1 MLENTRAKRAVETEE
16 RLSDL
21 RVAASAE
28 IDDIAALRTNEFL
41 EPEAARRREFEPC
54 SVGFSWERDRKTDP
68 DDRRDAEANVL
79 TGTVSD
85 TLEVGQNVWFRLRFS
100 IPESMAGHPVYLRF
114 IARPRNVDSDGR
126 TPRVES
132 LCFRDGV
139 PWKAFDNGHDSLRL
153 TEEADGGEQFDL
165 LVEAG
170 TTTLWGNLDVEE
182 FVLQTAEVYAERPA
196 VADLHRHV
204 SICTDL
210 YREFDEDSPTRGRLL
225 NALTEASHA
234 FPFDAESEAEYSE
247 GAADALDRL
256 RSVESSVTS
265 DMTGQRLTAVGHA
278 HIDLAWLWPWS
289 ETVRK
294 CGRSFSNVLR
304 LMEDY
309 PDFTFMQSQ
318 PHLYEWVR
326 NRYPEQFETIQDRI
340 SEGRWHP
347 EGALWVESDINNVGS
362 EALARQFLYGK
373 RYFREE
379 FGTEPE
385 VTFIPDVFGY
395 SAGLPGISQAADCPY
410 FLTQKMSWSEIDE
423 FPHSTFRWE
432 GIDGSE
438 LLTHFPP
445 VDTYNG
451 KMDVDEV
458 TRSVYNDDQNDVAD
472 DRAYLV
478 GYGDGG
484 GGPTREMVERSD
496 VVNEIEALP
505 DVEWASLA
513 DLFDRLEANRDDYP
527 VWTGELYLE
536 KHRGTLTTQAR
547 TKRNNRTGEYALA
560 EAELWSSL
568 ALAREDTPYPNERLE
583 QAWKVLLFN
592 QFHDILPGS
601 SVTDVYADADRD
613 YETVFEIASSVRDDA
628 LDSLVGSL
636 PSSDRLCLTNPL
648 SWPRRPT
655 VSIPESDVDDSGD
668 ELVAVPDDPD
678 GDPERLPIQES
689 TAGPCDE
696 TDADDLLLLDGPTVP
711 ALGATTVSVEEA
723 VDDTENPFE
732 VSTDRLANERVAVTF
747 EGDGT
752 VSVYD
757 RQHDREV
764 LDGPGNRLVLY
775 RDQPREYDA
784 WDIEE
789 DVYAVGDELPA
800 PASEVV
806 ESGPVRA
813 TVRQTR
819 SFGDSELVQDISI
832 YRDSARVEFRT
843 FVDWHADE
851 KLLKVHFPIGVRAT
865 SATYETHFGHHER
878 STHDNTTWDR
888 ARYEEPG
895 GQWVHVSEPGYGV
908 ALLNDCKYG
917 VNVDGADISLSLLRA
932 PEYPDPDADR
942 GTHRFTYAL
951 APDTDEGV
959 AVTRAADEL
968 NATARALP
976 VSESVEL
983 EPVRVEPESVI
994 VETVKRAEDRDDT
1007 LVLRLYEAHGSHT
1020 DGSISFDIPVSG
1032 VVETNLIED
1041 EETDLSV
1048 TDGRVD
1054 LTFEPFEIRTIAV
1067 EL

>member
-21 RVAASAE
+21 RVAARGE
-28 IDDIAALRTNEFL
+28 IADIAAHRTNQFL
-41 EPEAARRREFEPC
+41 EPEAARQREFEPC
-54 SVGFSWERDRKTDP
+54 SVGFSWERNRKTVP

-85 TLEVGQNVWFRLRFS
+85 TLEVGQNVWFRLQFS
-100 IPESMAGHPVYLRF
+100 IPETMAGHPVYLRF
-114 IARPRNVDSDGR
+114 IARPRNVDADGR

-132 LCFRDGV
+132 LCFRDGA
-139 PWKAFDNGHDSLRL
+139 PWKSFDNGHDSLQL
-153 TEEADGGEQFDL
+153 TDEAEGGEQFDL

-170 TTTLWGNLDVEE
+170 TTTLWGNLNVEE

-196 VADLHRHV
+196 VADLHRHYT
-204 SICTDL
+204 ICTDL
-210 YREFDEDSPTRGRLL
+210 CQEFDEESPTRGRLL

-234 FPFDAESEAEYSE
+234 FPFDAESEAEYE
-247 GAADALDRL
+247 AGARETLDQL
-256 RSVESSVTS
+256 QSVASSVTS

-278 HIDLAWLWPWS
+278 HLDLAWLWPWS

-309 PDFTFMQSQ
+309 PEFTFMQSQ

-326 NRYPEQFETIQDRI
+326 NRYPDQFETIRDRI
-340 SEGRWHP
+340 AEGRWHP
-347 EGALWVESDINNVGS
+347 EGALWVESDINNVGP

-379 FGTEPE
+379 FGTDPE

-410 FLTQKMSWSEIDE
+410 FLTQKMSWSEVNE
-423 FPHSTFRWE
+423 FPHNTFRWE

-451 KMDVDEV
+451 KMDVEEV
-458 TRSVYNDDQNDVAD
+458 TRSVYNDAQNDIAD

-484 GGPTREMVERSD
+484 GGPTREMLERRD
-496 VVNEIEALP
+496 VVNEVDALP
-505 DVEWASLA
+505 DVEWGSLA
-513 DLFDRLEANRDDYP
+513 DLFDRLDEHRDDYP

-536 KHRGTLTTQAR
+536 KHRGTLTTQAQ
-547 TKRNNRTGEYALA
+547 TKRNNRKGEYALA

-568 ALAREDTPYPNERLE
+568 ALAREGESYPDERLE
-583 QAWKVLLFN
+583 RAWKVLLFN

-613 YETVFEIASSVRDDA
+613 YETVFETASSVCEDA
-628 LDSLVGSL
+628 LESLVGVQSR
-636 PSSDRLCLTNPL
+636 SDRLCLTNPL
-648 SWPRRPT
+648 SWSWRPT
-655 VSIPESDVDDSGD
+655 VSVPASDVAASGD
-668 ELVAVPDDPD
+668 DLVAVPDDSD
-678 GDPERLPIQES
+678 ADTGRLPVQS
-689 TAGPCDE
+689 TTADPWEE
-696 TDADDLLLLDGPTVP
+696 TDDDRLLLDGATVP
-711 ALGATTVSVEEA
+711 ALGATTVSVKEA
-723 VDDTENPFE
+723 DADIRNPFE
-732 VSTDRLANERVAVTF
+732 VSTDRLANEHVAVTF
-747 EGDGT
+747 EADGT

-757 RQHDREV
+757 RGRGHEV
-764 LDGPGNRLVLY
+764 LDGAGNRLVQY

-784 WDIEE
+784 WDVEE
-789 DVYAVGDELPA
+789 DVYAVGDQLPA
-800 PASEVV
+800 PESEVV

-832 YRDSARVEFRT
+832 YRDSGRVEFRT

-851 KLLKVHFPIGVRAT
+851 KLLKVHFPVSVQAT

-878 STHDNTTWDR
+878 ATHDNTAWDR
-888 ARYEEPG
+888 ARHEEPG

-917 VNVDGADISLSLLRA
+917 VHVDGTDISLSLLRA
-932 PEYPDPDADR
+932 PDYPDPEADQ
-942 GTHRFTYAL
+942 GTHQFTYTL
-951 APDTDEGV
+951 APDTADGTS
-959 AVTRAADEL
+959 ATRAADEL
-968 NATARALP
+968 NATTRALP
-976 VSESVEL
+976 VSDPVDL
-983 EPVRVEPESVI
+983 APVRVEPESVI
-994 VETVKRAEDRDDT
+994 AESVKRAEDDDET
-1007 LVLRLYEAHGSHT
+1007 LVVRLYESEGRHT
-1020 DGSISFDIPVSG
+1020 DGRISFDLPVTDA
-1032 VVETNLIED
+1032 VETNLIED
-1041 EETDLSV
+1041 ERGDLAV
-1048 TDGRVD
+1048 TDGAVE
-1054 LTFEPFEIRTIAV
+1054 LAFEPFEIRTIGV

>member
-1 MLENTRAKRAVETEE
+1 VLENTRAKRAAETEE
-16 RLSDL
+16 RLSKI
-21 RVAASAE
+21 RTAARAE
-28 IDDIAALRTNEFL
+28 ITDIAALRTNEFL
-41 EPEAARRREFEPC
+41 EPETARKREFEPC
-54 SVGFSWERDRKTDP
+54 SVGFSWERNRKTVP

-100 IPESMAGHPVYLRF
+100 IPETMAGHPVYLRF
-114 IARPRNVDSDGR
+114 IARPRNVDGDGR

-139 PWKAFDNGHDSLRL
+139 PWKSFDNGHDSLQL
-153 TEEADGGEQFDL
+153 TDEAEGGEQFDL

-182 FVLQTAEVYAERPA
+182 FVLQTAELYAERPA

-210 YREFDEDSPTRGRLL
+210 YQEFDEDSPTRGRLL

-234 FPFDAESEAEYSE
+234 FPFDADSEAEFRD
-247 GAADALDRL
+247 GAADALERL

-265 DMTGQRLTAVGHA
+265 DLTGQRLTAVGHA

-379 FGTEPE
+379 FGTDPE

-458 TRSVYNDDQNDVAD
+458 TRSVYNDDQNDVVD

-484 GGPTREMVERSD
+484 GGPTREMVERGE
-496 VVNEIEALP
+496 VMNEIDALP

-536 KHRGTLTTQAR
+536 KHRGTLTTQAQ
-547 TKRNNRTGEYALA
+547 TKRNNRKGEHALA

-568 ALAREDTPYPNERLE
+568 ALAREGDEYPDEQLER
-583 QAWKVLLFN
+583 AWKVLLFN

-613 YETVFEIASSVRDDA
+613 YETVFETASSVRDDA
-628 LDSLVGSL
+628 LDSLVGSRT
-636 PSSDRLCLTNPL
+636 SSDRLCLTNPL
-648 SWPRRPT
+648 SWSWRPT
-655 VSIPESDVDDSGD
+655 VSLSAGDVDGSGD
-668 ELVAVPDDPD
+668 ELIAVPDHSGSDS
-678 GDPERLPIQES
+678 ERLPVQET

-711 ALGATTVSVEEA
+711 ALGATTVSVEDA
-723 VDDTENPFE
+723 ASDVSNPFE
-732 VSTDRLANERVAVTF
+732 VSTERLSNEQVVVTF
-747 EGDGT
+747 DEDGT

-757 RQHDREV
+757 RERDREV
-764 LDGPGNRLVLY
+764 LDGPGNRLTQY
-775 RDQPREYDA
+775 HDQPHEFDA

-789 DVYAVGDELPA
+789 DVYAVGEELPA
-800 PASEVV
+800 PESEVV

-819 SFGDSELVQDISI
+819 SFGDSKLVQDISL
-832 YRDSARVEFRT
+832 YRGSDRVEFRT
-843 FVDWHADE
+843 FVDWHVDE
-851 KLLKVHFPIGVRAT
+851 KLLKVHFPVGVGAT
-865 SATYETHFGHHER
+865 SATYETHFGYHER

-908 ALLNDCKYG
+908 ALLNDSKYG
-917 VNVDGADISLSLLRA
+917 VNVDGTDISLSLLRA
-932 PEYPDPDADR
+932 PEYPDPEADQ
-942 GTHRFTYAL
+942 GTHRFTYTL
-951 APDTDEGV
+951 APDTDEGA

-968 NATARALP
+968 NATTRALP
-976 VSESVEL
+976 VSDPVDL
-983 EPVRVEPESVI
+983 APVRVEPEGVI
-994 VETVKRAEDRDDT
+994 IESVKRAEDEDDT
-1007 LVLRLYEAHGSHT
+1007 LVVRLYEADGRHT
-1020 DGSISFDIPVSG
+1020 EGTVTFDVPVSG
-1032 VVETNLIED
+1032 AVETNLIED
-1041 EETDLSV
+1041 EQTELAV
-1048 TDGRVD
+1048 TDGQID
-1054 LTFEPFEIRTIAV
+1054 LAFEPFEIQTIAV